1 MTGLCLLLVL
11 IVAKVSLLVAV
22 APSWSLSMLGAF
34 TDDFVVAGVWVIA
47 GVAVRSRPVLWTMY
61 GLAAIYTAINV
72 PIGRVLGSPL
82 TPTLIRAAGG
92 PLADSIRHYLT
103 PANVMSL
110 AVVLAAAVSAPWIL
124 SRISV
129 RRLRYGQVLVVGAAF
144 LGLVARDVA
153 QANTSGLSRN
163 AFTALMPLTLRAAV
177 DEQSEKL
184 SESEFTPGTP
194 PLDRFKGAA
203 AGLNVVIV
211 VLESTTARYLRTY
224 GAAADPTPH
233 ITKLAEHAIV
243 FENAYAV
250 YPESIKELFAEFCS
264 RYPAFDEPVE
274 RLAAAPCSPLP
285 RELGSAGYTSGLFHS
300 GRFDYLGMA
309 EMLAGKGFDV
319 LEDAGDIGGH
329 HRSSFGVDEAATVD
343 RILAWIDR
351 SPTGRPF
358 FIAYLPI
365 AGHHPYAS
373 SAPGPF
379 DDVTE
384 FGRYQNAL
392 HEGDAAIGDLLE
404 GLRRRALF
412 DRTVFVVFGDHG
424 EAFGQHAGN
433 IGHTMFVDEENVHVP
448 YFIALPGVSTSIR
461 VASIA
466 SVIDTAPTVLDLIG
480 LPPSPDY
487 QGDSLLSPRRA
498 RSFFLADYSLGFL
511 GLREGCWKYV
521 LQLNGARSSLFDV
534 CRDPDERQDRSADWP
549 TRVRTYRSDVQRW
562 SLEQKGLVSGRSDVM
577 RADRHAEDR
586 QQH

>member
-11 IVAKVSLLVAV
+11 IVAKVFLLFAV
-22 APSWSLSMLGAF
+22 GPSWSLSMLGAF
-34 TDDFVVAGVWVIA
+34 TDDVVVAGVWVIA
-47 GVAVRSRPVLWTMY
+47 SAAVRLRPVLWTMY
-61 GLAAIYTAINV
+61 GLAVIYTAINV

-82 TPTLIRAAGG
+82 TPALIRAAGG

-103 PANVMSL
+103 PANVIAL
-110 AVVLAAAVSAPWIL
+110 AVVLAAAIWAPRIMGRLSAG
-124 SRISV
+124 
-129 RRLRYGQVLVVGAAF
+129 RLRHAQILVVGAA
-144 LGLVARDVA
+144 LLALAARGAA
-153 QANTSGLSRN
+153 QATTSGLGRN
-163 AFTALMPLTLRAAV
+163 AFTALMPVTLRAGGNEPSA
-177 DEQSEKL
+177 QASEDQVPRDTSQL
-184 SESEFTPGTP
+184 N
-194 PLDRFKGAA
+194 RFKGAA
-203 AGLNVVIV
+203 AGLNVVTV
-211 VLESTTARYLRTY
+211 VLESTAARYLRTY
-224 GAAADPTPH
+224 GAAVDPTPH

-264 RYPAFDEPVE
+264 RYPAFNEPVE
-274 RLAAAPCSPLP
+274 RLAAAPCSSLAH
-285 RELGSAGYTSGLFHS
+285 ELGNAGYTTGLFHS

-319 LEDAGDIGGH
+319 LEDAGNIGGH

-343 RILAWIDR
+343 RILRWIDGLPA
-351 SPTGRPF
+351 SQPF

-373 SAPGPF
+373 SGPGPF
-379 DDVTE
+379 DDVSE
-384 FGRYQNAL
+384 FSRYQNAL

-404 GLRRRALF
+404 GLKRRALL

-448 YFIALPGVSTSIR
+448 YFIAVPGLSTSIR

-466 SVIDTAPTVLDLIG
+466 SVVDTAPTVLDLIG
-480 LPPSPDY
+480 LPRLPEY
-487 QGDSLLSPRRA
+487 QGQSLLSPHRA

-521 LQLNGARSSLFDV
+521 LELNGARSTLFDV
-534 CRDPDERQDRSADWP
+534 CRDPDERQDLSADWP
-549 TRVRTYRSDVQRW
+549 TRVRAYRSDVQAW
-562 SLEQKGLVSGRSDVM
+562 SFEQKRLVSGRSDVV

-586 QQH
+586 QHH